1 MEVFS
6 PNETSAENEMSIVQY
21 ANICGQRV
29 VLTADAGR
37 AALAEAAD
45 YTPYVGLQLPGVD
58 QFQVRR
64 EHSGIG

>member
-45 YTPYVGLQLPGVD
+45 YTPYEGKNICVG
-58 QFQVRR
+58 
-64 EHSGIG
+64 HSYPARGWVKTLD